1 MLLAGLLGWALLAT
15 VTAVVFGALGRAG
28 LRDEQVTDA
37 ATVSR

>member
-1 MLLAGLLGWALLAT
+1 
-15 VTAVVFGALGRAG
+15 VVFGALGRAG